1 MKNKYYIIQVVD
13 TYNKD
18 NTLHI
23 DSIHI
28 EKDSAEKRVKFL
40 EFGMHPTEYQY
51 EIVEINGIEKVNL
64 KTGKSESLPTYEMN
78 ESENFLKTINTDFG
92 YFDKGKLTLFD
103 KSNWRV

>member
-13 TYNKD
+13 TYNKN
-18 NTLHI
+18 NTLYI

-51 EIVEINGIEKVNL
+51 EIVEIDGIEKVNL

-78 ESENFLKTINTDFG
+78 ESENFLKTINTDFV
-92 YFDKGKLTLFD
+92 YFDKGKITLFD
-103 KSNWRV
+103 KSN